1 MFMWIYFVSLTICFI
16 LTNAILSVVI
26 PKLKKREEIENAVA
40 ETTKTVYP
48 DKHLKVVFVCL
59 SFFCLLIGL
68 ILLFVPQVCELMDF
82 DWLTTNIIW
91 DIILLMDLAIILFSY
106 QILYVS
112 YNDDFVFITNLFRKT
127 YKINYSEIISISSNV
142 LIITQKKRFFLS
154 GSLFY
159 GVSALKDKITEKLNI
174 KQ

>member
-1 MFMWIYFVSLTICFI
+1 MWIYFVSLTICFSLI
-16 LTNAILSVVI
+16 NAILSIVI

-40 ETTKTVYP
+40 EATKTVYP
-48 DKHLKVVFVCL
+48 DKRLKVVFVCL

-68 ILLFVPQVCELMDF
+68 ILLFVPQLCELMDF
-82 DWLTTNIIW
+82 DWLTTNVIW

-106 QILYVS
+106 QTLHVS

-127 YKINYSEIISISSNV
+127 YKIKYSEIIRISSNI
-142 LIITQKKRFFLS
+142 LIVTQKKRFFIS

-159 GVSALKDKITEKLNI
+159 GVGALKDKITEKLNI

>member
-1 MFMWIYFVSLTICFI
+1 MWIYFGSLIICFI
-16 LTNAILSVVI
+16 LTNTILSAVI
-26 PKLKKREEIENAVA
+26 PKLKRREEIGNAVA

-48 DKHLKVVFVCL
+48 DKRLKVVFISL
-59 SFFCLLIGL
+59 SIFCIIIGL
-68 ILLFVPQVCELMDF
+68 ILLFVPQLCELIDF

-91 DIILLMDLAIILFSY
+91 NIILLIDLAVILFSY
-106 QILYVS
+106 QVLYVS

-127 YKINYSEIISISSNV
+127 YKINYSEIVSISSNI
-142 LIITQKKRFFLS
+142 LIVTQKKRFFIS

-159 GVSALKDKITEKLNI
+159 GLGALKDKITEKLNI